1 MTSVLLLMSMLCFCR
16 LAAVYDEELLF
27 PGFVNVSERTSKLLV
42 SGVLL
47 PMSKTP
53 NPPDNRRKLAVAGLI
68 LYALTAACILQCVYN
83 GLTLEPIESLEYTYY
98 SHRGGVITETSTE
111 ELNGNI
117 AISCFCFEA
126 LVYLANSCRF
136 FVKRAG
142 TSDKKIAVGTVVLV
156 LAVLAAI
163 FLAVSGRTMWD
174 SWQKIRSAMG

>member
-1 MTSVLLLMSMLCFCR
+1 MTSVLLFMFMLCICR
-16 LAAVYDEELLF
+16 LAAVYDEQLLF

-98 SHRGGVITETSTE
+98 YRRGGPVTETSSE

-142 TSDKKIAVGTVVLV
+142 TSDKKTAVGTVVLV

-174 SWQKIRSAMG
+174 SW